1 MRVAVLDDY
10 QRVAEGLADWKSL
23 GPNVSVEFF
32 HDHHKKED
40 DLADRLQAFE
50 ILAIMRERTPFP
62 RSLIE
67 KLPNLKLLVTTGKR
81 NASVDMAACKE
92 RGITVCGTA
101 GSEGSTIELAWG
113 LILSVVRGI
122 PREDR
127 ALREGRWQIKVGMEL
142 RGKTLGVLGLGRL
155 GSQVAQIG
163 GAFGMNVIAWSQN
176 LTAERAKSAGAEMV
190 MKNEL
195 FERSDVITIH
205 LVLSDRTR
213 KLVGR
218 EELARMKKT
227 AYLVNTSRGPIVDES
242 ALIAALESGQIA
254 GAGIDVYYVEPL
266 PPDDPIMQAPN
277 TVLTPHI
284 GYVADASYA
293 TFYRETV
300 EDIAAWLAGKP
311 TRVIE

>member
-40 DLADRLQAFE
+40 DLVDRLQAFE

-176 LTAERAKSAGAEMV
+176 LTAERAKSARAELV
-190 MKNEL
+190 TKNEL

-300 EDIAAWLAGKP
+300 EDIAAWLTGKP
-311 TRVIE
+311 IRAIE

>member
-176 LTAERAKSAGAEMV
+176 LTAERAKSAGAELV
-190 MKNEL
+190 TKNEL

-311 TRVIE
+311 IRVIE